1 MKMKNTL
8 KMALIASAICTA
20 GFVGIV
26 PASAQ
31 PTGFSFRAG
40 DVSIAYSDGYYDHR
54 NRWHH
59 WRDGREHSWYRSNYR
74 NRYYDRDR
82 VSYGYGRRDNDRD
95 GIPNRYDRDRDNDG
109 TPNRYDRRPNNPY
122 RD

>member
-1 MKMKNTL
+1 MKNSVKILLAAT
-8 KMALIASAICTA
+8 AIASAGLFATA
-20 GFVGIV
+20 

-31 PTGFSFRAG
+31 AGFSFRSG
-40 DVSIAYSDGYYDHR
+40 DVAIAFSDGYYDHR
-54 NRWHH
+54 NRWHR
-59 WRDGREHSWYRSNYR
+59 WRDAREHAWYRTNYR
-74 NRYYDRDR
+74 NNYRAL
-82 VSYGYGRRDNDRD
+82 RRDTDGD